1 MWYYLWKLYEWIT
14 SPLNIEEEE
23 EDNKVKVVKLDE
35 NGERVK
41 EEPSPLDKSVVETYK
56 SVLCKNINK
65 DKYDK
70 VVEDL
75 DAFNK
80 YRENFPDVNDDLT
93 LQELTKFL
101 EVEND
106 QEPIFKMDD
115 I

>member
-14 SPLNIEEEE
+14 SPLNTDDDYDI
-23 EDNKVKVVKLDE
+23 VKVVKLDE
-35 NGERVK
+35 NGEKVK
-41 EEPSPLDKSVVETYK
+41 EVPTPLDKSVVESYK
-56 SVLCKNINK
+56 NVLCKNINK
-65 DKYDK
+65 EKYDK

-80 YRENFPDVNDDLT
+80 YRENISPNHDDLT
-93 LQELTKFL
+93 LEELTKFL
-101 EVEND
+101 EVESE